1 MFIKLLLVF
10 TIIPLIELFVLI
22 EIGSRI
28 GSAPTILLLLVT
40 GIFGALLASRQ
51 GLSVLQRARQDL
63 SQGRVP
69 ANPLLD
75 GIMVLIGGVLL
86 LTPGFL
92 TDILGFLLL
101 IPLTRQSLKGLLLRI
116 LRRMMARGVFRIHR
130 F

>member
-28 GSAPTILLLLVT
+28 GSGPTILLLLLT

-51 GLSVLQRARQDL
+51 GLSVLQRARHDL
-63 SQGRVP
+63 GKGHIP
-69 ANPLLD
+69 ANPLID
-75 GIMVLIGGVLL
+75 GIMVLVGGVLL

-92 TDILGFLLL
+92 TDIFGFMLL
-101 IPLTRQSLKGLLLRI
+101 IPLTRLPLKGLLLRL
-116 LRRMMARGVFRIHR
+116 LRRMIERGVFRIHR

>member
-10 TIIPLIELFVLI
+10 TIVPLIELFVLI

-28 GSAPTILLLLVT
+28 GSGPTLLLLLLT
-40 GIFGALLASRQ
+40 GIFGAYLASRQ

-63 SQGRVP
+63 AQGRIP
-69 ANPLLD
+69 ANPLVD
-75 GIMVLIGGVLL
+75 GVMVLIGGMLL

-92 TDILGFLLL
+92 TDILGFVLL
-101 IPLTRQSLKGLLLRI
+101 IPVTRLPLKGFLLRM
-116 LRRMMARGVFRIHR
+116 LRRMVERGVFRIHR